1 MEKITITHQGD
12 LKGDIWHFN
21 VVIGEGKNTTEHAVE
36 LSREYWAVLTEGK
49 ADMDPV
55 ALIRHSFEFL
65 FAHESKESILAQFNL
80 RDIVRYFPEYE
91 DKMKGL

>member
-1 MEKITITHQGD
+1 MEKITIKQQD
-12 LKGDIWHFN
+12 DSRGDILHFN
-21 VVIGEGKNTTEHAVE
+21 VVIGGGKNTTEHAVE
-36 LSREYWAVLTEGK
+36 LSREYWVTLTGGVVE
-49 ADMDPV
+49 PV

-65 FAHESKESILAQFNL
+65 LARESKESILTQFNL